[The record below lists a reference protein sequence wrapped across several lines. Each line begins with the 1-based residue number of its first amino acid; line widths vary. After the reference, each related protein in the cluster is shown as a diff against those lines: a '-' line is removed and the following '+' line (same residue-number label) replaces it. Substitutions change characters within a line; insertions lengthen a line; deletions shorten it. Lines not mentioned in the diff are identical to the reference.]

1 MTNPSKKRG
10 GARPGAGRPK
20 NEPMLLPALPE
31 TNDPLVFLTA
41 MMNDPDADSRTRL
54 SAAQALMPYVHSKKG
69 DNLKDVK
76 QDAAKK
82 ASTGRFGA
90 SPPPPV
96 RLVT

>member
-1 MTNPSKKRG
+1 MTNQPSKRG
-10 GARPGAGRPK
+10 GARLGAGRPK
-20 NEPMLLPALPE
+20 NQPVLLQTLPT

-41 MMNDPDADSRTRL
+41 LMNDAEADSCTRL
-54 SAAQALMPYVHSKKG
+54 SAAQALMPYVHAKKG
-69 DNLKDVK
+69 DNVKDIK

-90 SPPPPV
+90 SPSPV

>member
-1 MTNPSKKRG
+1 
-10 GARPGAGRPK
+10 
-20 NEPMLLPALPE
+20 
-31 TNDPLVFLTA
+31 
-41 MMNDPDADSRTRL
+41 
-54 SAAQALMPYVHSKKG
+54 LMPYVHAKKG
-69 DNLKDVK
+69 DNVKDVK